1 MGRAVA
7 RMNSQFPP
15 GHHGP
20 RLPMGVQVAI
30 AACILSLWGCTVPAS
45 SETPAPA
52 DATPGVDAASPTA
65 TPVPAE
71 TRPSPQGQQLP
82 ISAKVNLGGQDIFLE
97 VARTPQQQAMGLM
110 YRPALPDDQGMLFLI
125 APPRLVSF
133 WMMNVPVPL
142 DMVFIYQGKILAIAA
157 EVPPCTAVPC
167 PTYGPGNQLVDAVI
181 ELRSGRAAELG
192 LAPGDAVTVT
202 SLEPTP

>member
-1 MGRAVA
+1 
-7 RMNSQFPP
+7 
-15 GHHGP
+15 
-20 RLPMGVQVAI
+20 MGVRVAI

-45 SETPAPA
+45 SETQTPA
-52 DATPGVDAASPTA
+52 DSTPEVEAASPTE
-65 TPVPAE
+65 TSVPME
-71 TRPSPQGQQLP
+71 TRPSTLGQQLP
-82 ISAKVNLGGQDIFLE
+82 ISAKANLGGQDIFLE

-110 YRPALPDDQGMLFLI
+110 HRPALPDDRGMLFLMT
-125 APPRLVSF
+125 PPRLVSF

-157 EVPPCTAVPC
+157 EVPPCTATPC

-192 LAPGDAVTVT
+192 LAPGDTVIVTP
-202 SLEPTP
+202 LEPTQ